1 MSKCQSVKV
10 SKDLIESIRPKQ
22 WTKNLLIFAA
32 LLFTANLT
40 NINLLVRS
48 TLAFILF
55 CLLAGSAYILN
66 DLSDLEEDK
75 AHPLKCK
82 RPLPSGRLKVSYA
95 LGFSLFLA
103 TFSLTAGYYLSFNF
117 FLTALA
123 YLLLNLIY
131 SLSLKNVVIV
141 DVLSISLGFV
151 LRAIAGAVVIE
162 VVISPWL
169 LICTLLLALFLALGK
184 RRQELTLLK
193 DKAGYHR
200 RILKRYS
207 SSLLDQMISVVTSST
222 VIAYCLYTFTSE
234 TAQKA
239 KFLMLT
245 MPFVLYGIFRYLYLI
260 YQKGEGGEPETIL
273 LKDKPLII
281 NILLWIIACGIII
294 QQAR

>member
-1 MSKCQSVKV
+1 M

-40 NINLLVRS
+40 DINLLVRS

-55 CLLAGSAYILN
+55 CFLSGSAYILN
-66 DLSDLEEDK
+66 DLTDLEEDR
-75 AHPLKCK
+75 AHPFKCK
-82 RPLPSGRLKVSYA
+82 RPLASGRLKVSST

-103 TFSLTAGYYLSFNF
+103 IFSLIAGYHLSFNF
-117 FLTALA
+117 FLTALI
-123 YLLLNLIY
+123 YFLLNLVY
-131 SLSLKNVVIV
+131 SLSLKNIVII

-151 LRAIAGAVVIE
+151 LRAVAGAVVIE
-162 VVISPWL
+162 VAISPWL

-273 LKDKPLII
+273 LKDKPLIV
-281 NILLWIIACGIII
+281 NILLWIIVCGIII

>member
-1 MSKCQSVKV
+1 M

-40 NINLLVRS
+40 DIYLLVRS
-48 TLAFILF
+48 ILAFILF
-55 CLLAGSAYILN
+55 CFLSGSAYILN
-66 DLSDLEEDK
+66 DLTDLEEDR

-82 RPLPSGRLKVSYA
+82 RPLASGRLKVSYA
-95 LGFSLFLA
+95 LGFSLSLA
-103 TFSLTAGYYLSFNF
+103 TFSLIAGYYLSFNF
-117 FLTALA
+117 FLTALI
-123 YLLLNLIY
+123 YFLLNLVY
-131 SLSLKNVVIV
+131 SLSLKNIVIV

-151 LRAIAGAVVIE
+151 LRAVAGAVVIE
-162 VVISPWL
+162 VAISPWL

-200 RILKRYS
+200 RILERYS
-207 SSLLDQMISVVTSST
+207 LSLLDQMISVVTSST
-222 VIAYCLYTFTSE
+222 VIAYCLYTFTSQ

-260 YQKGEGGEPETIL
+260 YQKDEGGEPETIL

-281 NILLWIIACGIII
+281 NILLWITACGIII